1 MFIPHT
7 DRERQAMLKTIGK
20 DSIEDLFA
28 DIPESKRFPALDLP
42 EGISEMEAFQQMS
55 MLAYANNSCDE
66 MISFLG
72 AGAYHHYIPA
82 AVDLLLQ
89 RGDFFTAYTP
99 YQPEISQG
107 TLQAIFEFQSL
118 ITNLTGMDVSNA
130 SHYDGATAAA
140 ETCISA
146 YYHFRKKRGNIILS
160 PFIHPHY
167 LETIKTYLQSIS
179 EIEIRV
185 PDIAKPGDF
194 KDAISK
200 LVDDKTALVMAQYPD
215 FLGNILDYSAVSSFT
230 HKNGA
235 LFAAIVYPMALGLL
249 KSPADMNADFII
261 GEGQSLGLP
270 LNFGG
275 PYLGFFTTR
284 KELIRKVSGRIVGET
299 EDEDGKRGFVLTLTA
314 REQLIRRGKATS
326 NICTNQGLNALAVS
340 IYLSL
345 LGKQGLKEVAY
356 QCYQKAHYT
365 ASLIEEIKGFKVL
378 NEQPF
383 FNEFVI
389 QCPSDAMEIQ
399 NNLLEIGIIAGY
411 NLESDYGD
419 RKNQLLIA
427 ATEKNTREDIDFFAN
442 SLREVTSV

>member
-7 DRERQAMLKTIGK
+7 DKERQEMLKTIGK
-20 DSIEDLFA
+20 DSIKALFT
-28 DIPESKRFPALDLP
+28 DIPESKRFPVLDLP
-42 EGISEMEAFQQMS
+42 EGISEMDAYKQMS
-55 MLAYANNSCDE
+55 MLADANNSCEE

-89 RGDFFTAYTP
+89 RGEFFTAYTP

-118 ITNLTGMDVSNA
+118 IANLTGMEVSNA

-146 YYHFRKKRGNIILS
+146 YYHFRKKRGTIILS

-167 LETIKTYLQSIS
+167 LETIKTYLQAIG
-179 EIEIRV
+179 EIEIRI
-185 PDIAKPGDF
+185 PN
-194 KDAISK
+194 ISK
-200 LVDDKTALVMAQYPD
+200 PSDFFGSIKQLVDENTALVMVQYPD
-215 FLGNILDYSAVSSFT
+215 FLGNILDYSELSSLA
-230 HKNGA
+230 HENGS
-235 LFAAIVYPMALGLL
+235 LFAAIVYPIALGML
-249 KSPADMNADFII
+249 KSPAKMGADFIV

-284 KELIRKVSGRIVGET
+284 KELIRKMSGRIVGET
-299 EDEDGKRGFVLTLTA
+299 NDEDGQRGYVLTLTA
-314 REQLIRRGKATS
+314 REQHIRRGKATS
-326 NICTNQGLNALAVS
+326 NICTNQGLNALAVT

-345 LGKQGLKEVAY
+345 LGKQGLNEVAK
-356 QCYQKAHYT
+356 QCFHKAHYT
-365 ASLIEEIKGFKVL
+365 ASQIEKIKGFTVL
-378 NEQPF
+378 NEHPF

-389 QCPSDAMEIQ
+389 QCPSDVKKIQ
-399 NNLLEIGIIAGY
+399 SNLLERGILAGY
-411 NLESDYGD
+411 NLESDFCS

-427 ATEKNTREDIDFFAN
+427 TTEQLTREDIDFFVK
-442 SLREVTSV
+442 SLREVTNV